1 VSMARALAFLL
12 ALGIPVASAEAQTFA
27 VGAAIQ
33 ENIQRFDGDASLN
46 RLDGASIGWL
56 IIGGAQSGPWV
67 VRGEGSRD
75 ATIRNVQSTPL
86 TLNGRPITVQSE
98 LSHDMR
104 DVAALAGYARD
115 VTSRL
120 GVTFLGGVAAVTVHR
135 AFTTDAGQLVL
146 IPPSTIPPTA
156 VTTTF
161 VDRFGVWTAEVNVAL
176 RATSHLEVFGGL
188 RVQPIAL
195 TSDLNGRSVRTF
207 GGILWRLK

>member
-1 VSMARALAFLL
+1 MTRALALII
-12 ALGIPVASAEAQTFA
+12 ALGMPVASAEAQTFA
-27 VGAAIQ
+27 VGGAIQ

-46 RLDGASIGWL
+46 RLDGASIGGL
-56 IIGGAQSGPWV
+56 IIGGARIGHWV
-67 VRGEGSRD
+67 VRGEVSRD

-115 VTSRL
+115 VTSRFA
-120 GVTFLGGVAAVTVHR
+120 VTFLGGVSAVTVHR

-146 IPPSTIPPTA
+146 IPPSTIPTTA

-161 VDRFGVWTAEVNVAL
+161 VDRFTAWTAEADVGV
-176 RATSHLEVFGGL
+176 RATSHLSVFGGL
-188 RVQPIAL
+188 RLQPISL
-195 TSDLNGRSVRTF
+195 TNDLNGRSVRTF
-207 GGILWRLK
+207 GGILWWLK